1 MVKNIFVVGL
11 DSLNK
16 AALERLSGAKDYRF
30 HQLLTR
36 EELIA
41 DPISIPRLITK
52 ADLVLRDFKGKID
65 AIVGYWDFP
74 GSMLVPVL
82 CERYGLRSTSL
93 RSVEIGRAAC
103 RDRVR

>member
-16 AALERLSGAKDYRF
+16 AALERLPRAKDYRF

-65 AIVGYWDFP
+65 ASTVTGTSP
-74 GSMLVPVL
+74 GQCLYPCCVSATACARHLCAPLLPV
-82 CERYGLRSTSL
+82 ST
-93 RSVEIGRAAC
+93 
-103 RDRVR
+103 